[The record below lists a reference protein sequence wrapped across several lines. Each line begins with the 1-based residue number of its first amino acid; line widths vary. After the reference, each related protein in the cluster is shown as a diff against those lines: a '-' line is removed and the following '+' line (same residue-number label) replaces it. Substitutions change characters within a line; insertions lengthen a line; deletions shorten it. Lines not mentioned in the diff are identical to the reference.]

1 MNDIFFP
8 ETALNS
14 VPNRK
19 RKSSKRERFDETI
32 TEVLKPGERPVY
44 DRFISGPIP
53 LDWLLKAQAQ
63 GHAAFYVGVFLW
75 YFCGMNGRRERFR
88 VGIPDLMLGTIS
100 RKTVQRG
107 MKKLQSA
114 GLISRSTKRGSKGH
128 IQLLDTVGRE

>member
-14 VPNRK
+14 VPSRK
-19 RKSSKRERFDETI
+19 RKSSKRELFNKTT
-32 TEVLKPGERPVY
+32 TEAPKPRERPVY

-75 YFCGMNGRRERFR
+75 YFCGMNGRRECFR

-107 MKKLQSA
+107 IKRLQSA
-114 GLISRSTKRGSKGH
+114 GLISRSTKKGSKGE
-128 IQLLDTVGRE
+128 IQLMDTVGRE